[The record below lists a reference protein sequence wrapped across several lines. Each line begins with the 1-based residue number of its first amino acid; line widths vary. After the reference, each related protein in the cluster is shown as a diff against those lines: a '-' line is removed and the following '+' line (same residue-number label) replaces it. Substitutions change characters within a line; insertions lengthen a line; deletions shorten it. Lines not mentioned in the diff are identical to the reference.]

1 VLVGSSWQLAQP
13 VPRNIQVTVVAA
25 FTATAPF
32 KSAAIRFGPTIE
44 PGIVNRASQRVDR
57 GFLNEDRQVGSLYN
71 GEIAMLRRVADGAS
85 TKSAMIR
92 RNFESR
98 IVDSLLPTN
107 SIGVEF
113 HFVIVAGAQGFQ
125 LMTDCAGC

>member
-1 VLVGSSWQLAQP
+1 LAQP
-13 VPRNIQVTVVAA
+13 VSWNIHVTVVAA

-32 KSAAIRFGPTIE
+32 KSAAIRFGPAIE
-44 PGIVNRASQRVDR
+44 PGIVHRALQRVDR
-57 GFLNEDRQVGSLYN
+57 GFLKEDRQVGSLYN

-85 TKSAMIR
+85 TESAMLR

-98 IVDSLLPTN
+98 VVDSLLPTN

-125 LMTDCAGC
+125 VVTDCVGW